1 MSRDVILPPGSPP
14 PLAPYS
20 PGIRADNTLY
30 VSGMLS
36 MDAKG
41 ATFGVGDAR
50 AQTRQVLESI
60 KSVVESAGG
69 SMSNI
74 VYNMI
79 FLKDMADYAA
89 MNEIYGQYFPS
100 SPPARFCI
108 RADLVRPEFLVEI
121 TSIAHL

>member
-1 MSRDVILPPGSPP
+1 MPREVILPAGSPP

-20 PGIRADNTLY
+20 PGIRADNVLY

-36 MDAKG
+36 MGQDGK
-41 ATFGVGDAR
+41 TVGTGDIT
-50 AQTRQVLESI
+50 AQTRQVLESVR
-60 KSVVESAGG
+60 SVVESAGG
-69 SMSNI
+69 SMKNI

-79 FLKDMADYAA
+79 FLKDLSDYAA
-89 MNEIYGQYFPS
+89 MNAVYAEYFPEN
-100 SPPARFCI
+100 PPARFCI